1 VNLNTE
7 GTFCMLFG
15 FVVYSNHL
23 SEDSSEEEIMDQQLQ
38 SSYISADSAA
48 EMQRAFVTKVFSWMA
63 AGLMLTGIVS
73 LFVLQSE
80 TLLEL
85 LLTSRF
91 AFIGVIIAQLGLVI
105 WLSARVQHMSAGTA
119 TMVYLGYSA
128 LTGLTFALIFLAYTA
143 SSIASTFFV
152 TAGTFA
158 AMSLYGYVTR
168 RDLTGLGSFMMMGLI
183 GMIIASVVNIWLENS
198 TVYWI
203 TTYIGVLIFV
213 GLTAY
218 DTQKIK
224 NMSLAVADGGELEQK
239 GAIIGALSLYL
250 DFINLFLLLL
260 RIMGN
265 RR

>member
-1 VNLNTE
+1 MDQHLQTSV
-7 GTFCMLFG
+7 
-15 FVVYSNHL
+15 L
-23 SEDSSEEEIMDQQLQ
+23 SEDS
-38 SSYISADSAA
+38 AA
-48 EMQRAFVTKVFSWMA
+48 EIQRAFVMKVFSWMA
-63 AGLMLTGIVS
+63 AGLMVTGIVS

-80 TLLEL
+80 TLLAL
-85 LLTSRF
+85 LFSSKLVF
-91 AFIGVIIAQLGLVI
+91 FGVIIAQLGLVI
-105 WLSARVQHMSAGTA
+105 WLSARVRQMTAATA

-128 LTGLTFALIFLAYTA
+128 LTGLTFAVIFLAYTA

-152 TAGTFA
+152 TAGTFG
-158 AMSLYGYVTR
+158 AMSLYGYVTK
-168 RDLTGLGSFMMMGLI
+168 RDLTAMGSFMMMGLI
-183 GMIIASVVNIWLENS
+183 GIIIASVVNIWLENS

-224 NMSLAVADGGELEQK
+224 DMSITVSDGGELEQK
-239 GAIIGALSLYL
+239 GAITGALHLYL